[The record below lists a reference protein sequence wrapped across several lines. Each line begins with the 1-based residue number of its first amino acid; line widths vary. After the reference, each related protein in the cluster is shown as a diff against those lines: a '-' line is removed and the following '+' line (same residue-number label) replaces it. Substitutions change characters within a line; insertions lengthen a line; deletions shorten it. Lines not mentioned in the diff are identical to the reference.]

1 MLNNQITIGL
11 PFYNNE
17 KTLEL
22 AIESILAQTFINWK
36 LILINDGSTDMSGI
50 IASKYAKEQIRIIYI
65 NDFLNKGLIFRLNQ
79 IIGLTDT
86 EYLVRMD
93 ADDIMFPNRLE
104 KQIEVLI
111 NNKHINIV
119 SSGAVIINCKNE
131 ITGIRD
137 CEKIINFNYRDL
149 FNKTFL
155 IHPTVIFR
163 TSWISSYLY
172 SDKYFRAE
180 DLELWCRS
188 FQDINL
194 FRISEP
200 LLFYREG
207 DVNINNYVSS
217 MKTKIK
223 ILNIY
228 ATSCMTLSELILH
241 KYYSYLKIILYKT
254 FGLFNMQFLLTK
266 FRSKHIKKNECIE
279 YYNYFNLLTNKLQ
292 NE

>member
-22 AIESILAQTFINWK
+22 AIESILKQTFFNWK
-36 LILINDGSTDMSGI
+36 LILINDGSTDKSDL
-50 IASKYAKEQIRIIYI
+50 IASKYANEHTRISYI
-65 NDFLNKGLIFRLNQ
+65 NDFVNKGLIYRLNQ
-79 IIGLTDT
+79 IIDLTDT

-104 KQIEVLI
+104 KQIEVFI
-111 NNKHINIV
+111 NNKDINVV
-119 SSGAVIINCKNE
+119 SSGAIIINDKNE

-137 CEKIINFNYRDL
+137 CEKIINFNYSDL
-149 FNKTFL
+149 FEKSFI
-155 IHPTVIFR
+155 IHPTVTFR
-163 TSWISSYLY
+163 TSWIASYQY
-172 SDKYFRAE
+172 SDKYYRAE

-207 DVNINNYVSS
+207 NVNVNNYVSS
-217 MKTKIK
+217 MKTKLK

-228 ATSCMTLSELILH
+228 ARPYMTSCELLLN
-241 KYYSYLKIILYKT
+241 KYYSIIKIILYKI
-254 FGLFNMQFLLTK
+254 FGLLNMQFFLTK
-266 FRSKHIKKNECIE
+266 FRSKHIKKNDSIVFYE
-279 YYNYFNLLTNKLQ
+279 YINILKNNKKS
-292 NE
+292 E